1 MSEVVEAVIVA
12 EPAPK
17 FKRNQLVVVDG
28 GKRPTGR
35 VLRWA
40 PDNTTRN
47 SNGHLY
53 EIDLDGWPKKI
64 RWVREYSLQPVLDIE

>member
-1 MSEVVEAVIVA
+1 MNEVVEAVIVA

-17 FKRNQLVVVDG
+17 FKRNQLVVVDE

-40 PDNTTRN
+40 PDNDHR
-47 SNGHLY
+47 SSLY
-53 EIDLDGWPKKI
+53 EIEMDGWYKKVRWI
-64 RWVREYSLQPVLDIE
+64 REFDLHAVQNIE